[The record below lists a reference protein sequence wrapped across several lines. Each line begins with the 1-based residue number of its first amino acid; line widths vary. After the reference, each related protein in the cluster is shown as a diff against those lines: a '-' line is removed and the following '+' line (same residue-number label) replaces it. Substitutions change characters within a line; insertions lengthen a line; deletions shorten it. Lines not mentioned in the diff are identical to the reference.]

1 MNTTALGLI
10 EVRGYVGA
18 IEAAD
23 AALKAANVTLQ
34 NIEKIRGG
42 LVTIMVIGDVGA
54 VKAAVEAGAE
64 AAAKCSTILSSHVI
78 ARVHEE
84 TEQILIQPRRKAALP
99 DVEDQSQLVMEELE
113 ETIETEEI
121 GSVKEEFHPTIEE
134 AELITQQQEKLV
146 EKSSEPDIN
155 NLEGLTVEELRK
167 LARSCHIKNIKPSQI
182 KYGRKEFLLEI
193 LTNHLKE
200 IQGK

>member
-121 GSVKEEFHPTIEE
+121 GSVKEEFQPTIEE